1 MLFLLAQV
9 GSSLPASFDLVQ
21 YLDHQEEYDLDRDEY
36 DLDRVQHMIIMMTM
50 ITIDV
55 MITVTMLEKW

>member
-1 MLFLLAQV
+1 MLFLLARV

-21 YLDHQEEYDLDRDEY
+21 YLDHRDEY
-36 DLDRVQHMIIMMTM
+36 DDDRVQHMIIMMTM

-55 MITVTMLEKW
+55 MITVTMLGKR

>member
-21 YLDHQEEYDLDRDEY
+21 YLDHRDEY
-36 DLDRVQHMIIMMTM
+36 DGDSVQHMIIMMTM

-55 MITVTMLEKW
+55 MITVTMLGKR

>member
-9 GSSLPASFDLVQ
+9 GSSLPASFDLVE
-21 YLDHQEEYDLDRDEY
+21 YLDDRDEY
-36 DLDRVQHMIIMMTM
+36 DDDRVQHMIIMMTM

-55 MITVTMLEKW
+55 MITVTMLGKR